1 MTYFLATIIILETV
15 FFVVQGTKREE
26 EHDAEISRLK
36 KAWKSDV
43 EFLIDEG
50 LKED

>member
-1 MTYFLATIIILETV
+1 MPYIIAVVIFETV
-15 FFVVQGTKREE
+15 FFVVQWTKREKK
-26 EHDAEISRLK
+26 HDAEISRLK

-50 LKED
+50 FKED

>member
-1 MTYFLATIIILETV
+1 MPYILAVVVIFETV
-15 FFVVQGTKREE
+15 FFVIQGTKREKK
-26 EHDAEISRLK
+26 HDAEISRLK

-50 LKED
+50 FKED

>member
-1 MTYFLATIIILETV
+1 MPYILAVVIFETV
-15 FFVVQGTKREE
+15 FFVVQWTKREKM
-26 EHDAEISRLK
+26 HDAEISRLK

-50 LKED
+50 FKED

>member
-1 MTYFLATIIILETV
+1 MPYILAVVIFETV
-15 FFVVQGTKREE
+15 FFVVQWTKREKEHE
-26 EHDAEISRLK
+26 EEISRLK
-36 KAWKSDV
+36 KAWRSDV

>member
-1 MTYFLATIIILETV
+1 MPYILAVVIFETI
-15 FFVVQGTKREE
+15 FFVVQWTKREKK
-26 EHDAEISRLK
+26 HDAEISRLK

-50 LKED
+50 FKED

>member
-1 MTYFLATIIILETV
+1 MPYILAVVIIFETV
-15 FFVVQGTKREE
+15 FFVVQGAKREKK
-26 EHDAEISRLK
+26 HDAEISILK

-50 LKED
+50 FKED

>member
-1 MTYFLATIIILETV
+1 MSYILAVVIFETV
-15 FFVVQGTKREE
+15 FFVVQWTKREKK
-26 EHDAEISRLK
+26 HDAEISRLK

-50 LKED
+50 FKED

>member
-1 MTYFLATIIILETV
+1 MPYILAVVIFETV
-15 FFVVQGTKREE
+15 FFVVQWTKREKK
-26 EHDAEISRLK
+26 HDAEISRLK

-50 LKED
+50 FKED

>member
-1 MTYFLATIIILETV
+1 MPDIIAVVIFETV
-15 FFVVQGTKREE
+15 FFVVQWTKREKK
-26 EHDAEISRLK
+26 HDAEISRLK

-50 LKED
+50 FKED

>member
-1 MTYFLATIIILETV
+1 MPYILAVVIIFETV
-15 FFVVQGTKREE
+15 FFVVQGTKREKK
-26 EHDAEISRLK
+26 HDAEISRLK
-36 KAWKSDV
+36 KAWRSDV

>member
-1 MTYFLATIIILETV
+1 MPYILAVVIFETV
-15 FFVVQGTKREE
+15 FFVVQWTKREKK
-26 EHDAEISRLK
+26 HDAEISRLK
-36 KAWKSDV
+36 KAWRDDV

>member
-1 MTYFLATIIILETV
+1 MPYILAVVVIFETV
-15 FFVVQGTKREE
+15 FFVVQGTKREKK
-26 EHDAEISRLK
+26 HDAEISRLK
-36 KAWKSDV
+36 KAWRSDV

>member
-1 MTYFLATIIILETV
+1 MPYILAVVIFETV
-15 FFVVQGTKREE
+15 FFVIQGTKREKK
-26 EHDAEISRLK
+26 HDAEISRLK

>member
-1 MTYFLATIIILETV
+1 MPYILAVVIFETV
-15 FFVVQGTKREE
+15 FFVVQWTKREKK
-26 EHDAEISRLK
+26 HDAEISRLK
-36 KAWKSDV
+36 KARRSDV

>member
-1 MTYFLATIIILETV
+1 MPYILAVVVIFETV
-15 FFVVQGTKREE
+15 FFVIQGTKREKK
-26 EHDAEISRLK
+26 HDAEISRLK
-36 KAWKSDV
+36 KAWRSDV

>member
-1 MTYFLATIIILETV
+1 MPYILAVVIFETV
-15 FFVVQGTKREE
+15 FFVVQWTKREKK
-26 EHDAEISRLK
+26 HDAEIYRLK
-36 KAWKSDV
+36 KAWRSDV